1 MSFKRRKL
9 PWAPADPVA
18 AGRGGAIQNAA
29 ERRTAPDGRERA
41 AEASGPKSL
50 DTKPR
55 EAEERAELPMPRAP
69 AAEVAVS
76 DRPEGG
82 VKRSRPEAPC
92 AAEAAEAVAE
102 HAERAGYAAAA
113 ASERAAVWEFR
124 VKDGFKAFDATCQG
138 LVESLYQAFL
148 AGGDRLGHVP
158 FGKQTILVD
167 FIDMKQR
174 LEGGARERQ
183 VRRAWR

>member
-1 MSFKRRKL
+1 MHRSFWRERTWDIHRRSV
-9 PWAPADPVA
+9 ADP
-18 AGRGGAIQNAA
+18 
-29 ERRTAPDGRERA
+29 PC
-41 AEASGPKSL
+41 K
-50 DTKPR
+50 
-55 EAEERAELPMPRAP
+55 
-69 AAEVAVS
+69 VS